1 MFSVGDTVVYGTQG
15 VCTIKDISLLK
26 LGRVKGE
33 YYTLAPVAEPGS
45 AVYVPVSNE
54 KLLGKMRAVLS
65 REEADALILDAVR
78 EPMPWISDD
87 SSRKNFCD
95 NIVKNG
101 SRKELMRLVGMLY
114 RRREE
119 LRLQKKHFHNVDAQY
134 LKAAERLLHDELAYA
149 LGIPAQQ
156 VSEYIH
162 LRLKESSTAGSRV
175 LTNSDE

>member
-15 VCTIKDISLLK
+15 VCTIKEISLLK
-26 LGRVKGE
+26 LGRAKGE
-33 YYTLAPVAEPGS
+33 YYILTPVAEPGS
-45 AVYVPVSNE
+45 VVYVPTSNE

-87 SSRKNFCD
+87 ASRKVFCD
-95 NIVKNG
+95 DVVKNG
-101 SRKELMRLVGMLY
+101 SRRELMRLVGMLY
-114 RRREE
+114 RHREE

-149 LGIPAQQ
+149 LSIPTDQ
-156 VSEYIH
+156 VSDYIH
-162 LRLKESSTAGSRV
+162 SRLAGSDPR
-175 LTNSDE
+175 